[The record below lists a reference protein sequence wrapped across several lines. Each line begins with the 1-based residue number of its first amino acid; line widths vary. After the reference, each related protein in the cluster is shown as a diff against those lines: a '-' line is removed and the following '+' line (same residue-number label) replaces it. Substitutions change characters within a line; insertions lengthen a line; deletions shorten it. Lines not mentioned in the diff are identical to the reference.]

1 MQILA
6 VTPIAVPEDEL
17 RRRQDRYNRLAPAGL
32 TVTLHNLG
40 TDSSV
45 PRALETDDDVAASE
59 AAVTG
64 WFAAADPEGFD
75 AFLPDCV
82 LDPGVG
88 PDGPALSRPVLGLT
102 RLGAGFLS
110 GSGATIGAVAR
121 NAAIA
126 RELERKVA
134 SYGLGQL
141 HEPVAVLGLALEDI
155 ADDAGWNR
163 AVDTALATLS
173 ADYVLNACSAVN
185 LTGRAPGG
193 PVLIDPTAL
202 ALQLAGLLAGAR
214 SGSGTGAGPEASAGE
229 AANAGEVAGTGETA
243 GAGTGSAGQVPA

>member
-88 PDGPALSRPVLGLT
+88 PDGPALSRPLLGLT

-110 GSGATIGAVAR
+110 GSGVTIGAVAR

-134 SYGLGQL
+134 SYGLGL

-155 ADDAGWNR
+155 ANDAGWNR
-163 AVDTALATLS
+163 AVDIALATLS

-185 LTGRAPGG
+185 LTGRAVGG
-193 PVLIDPTAL
+193 PVLVDPTAL

-229 AANAGEVAGTGETA
+229 VGDAA
-243 GAGTGSAGQVPA
+243 GAGSAGQVPA

>member
-88 PDGPALSRPVLGLT
+88 PDGPALTRPVLGLT

-134 SYGLGQL
+134 SYGLGL
-141 HEPVAVLGLALEDI
+141 HKPVAVLGLALEDI

-185 LTGRAPGG
+185 LTGRAAGG
-193 PVLIDPTAL
+193 PVLVDPTAL
-202 ALQLAGLLAGAR
+202 ALQLAALLAGVRA
-214 SGSGTGAGPEASAGE
+214 GTGTGAGRA
-229 AANAGEVAGTGETA
+229 VGETA
-243 GAGTGSAGQVPA
+243 SGGAGAGAGAGSPDQVPA